1 LTDCPKLSICILTSV
16 HSPFDVRIFHK
27 EAKSLV
33 NAGYNV
39 TIIAPHDKHENI
51 NGVRVLPV
59 HREKKR
65 ILRITKTLYNI
76 YCKALQIDTDIYHF
90 HDPELIPIGLLLKRH
105 GKYVIYDAHEDA
117 PRQSLAKSYI
127 PSMLRK
133 TVSTIVEAIEAF
145 SARRFDGV
153 VTATPF
159 INRRFLKLGA
169 SAVNINN
176 YPLSFEMHMG
186 NKKWEQKEKVVCY
199 IGGVARI
206 RGASE
211 MIEAIGKTQCRLL
224 IAGNIDKSLE
234 TKLMLM
240 PGWSRVDALGFVD
253 RNEVKAIIGRSM
265 AGVVLYHPELNH
277 INAQPNK
284 MFEYMAAGIPVIASD
299 FPLWK
304 EILEGARCG
313 VCVDPLDPDQIADA
327 IRWIVDHPEQAE
339 QMGKNGRKAIIERY
353 NWKREEDT
361 LLGLYR
367 GLESLKCSG

>member
-1 LTDCPKLSICILTSV
+1 
-16 HSPFDVRIFHK
+16 
-27 EAKSLV
+27 
-33 NAGYNV
+33 
-39 TIIAPHDKHENI
+39 
-51 NGVRVLPV
+51 
-59 HREKKR
+59 
-65 ILRITKTLYNI
+65 
-76 YCKALQIDTDIYHF
+76 
-90 HDPELIPIGLLLKRH
+90 
-105 GKYVIYDAHEDA
+105 
-117 PRQSLAKSYI
+117 
-127 PSMLRK
+127 
-133 TVSTIVEAIEAF
+133 
-145 SARRFDGV
+145 
-153 VTATPF
+153 
-159 INRRFLKLGA
+159 
-169 SAVNINN
+169 
-176 YPLSFEMHMG
+176 
-186 NKKWEQKEKVVCY
+186 
-199 IGGVARI
+199 
-206 RGASE
+206 